1 MADSQNGWPLA
12 GRDDQDRTGVA
23 GVDFPNGVL
32 RGDVA
37 TVLLH
42 VARRF
47 HEEVE
52 PLHPG
57 WCWGWE
63 VKKINGTDTFSNHAS
78 GTALDLNAPDHPV
91 GPAGTFTDRQV
102 ARIRRILDDCD
113 GVVRWGGDYSGD
125 KDEMHFEI
133 VKGRAAVAALAD
145 KITQEEIMTP
155 EHFLDLLSD
164 DRVAA
169 RMKQLAGQ
177 GVHNQ
182 KLGAS
187 DETIGQDLQSDD
199 DRLAARFDR
208 IDRRLAAI
216 ENKLPAH

>member
-1 MADSQNGWPLA
+1 MVDSDNGWPLA
-12 GRDDQDRTGVA
+12 GRDDLDRTGVA
-23 GVDFPNGVL
+23 GVTFPNGVL

-42 VARRF
+42 VAQRF
-47 HEEVE
+47 HDEVE
-52 PLHPG
+52 PLHDG
-57 WCWGWE
+57 WSWGWE
-63 VKKINGTDTFSNHAS
+63 VKKIEGTDTFSNHSS

-91 GPAGTFTDRQV
+91 GSAGTFTDRQV
-102 ARIRRILDDCD
+102 AAIRRILADCD
-113 GVVRWGGDYSGD
+113 GVVRWGGDYAGR

-133 VKGRAAVAALAD
+133 VRGRGAVAALAG
-145 KITQEEIMTP
+145 KIAQEDTMTP
-155 EHFLDLLSD
+155 EQFLDLLDD

-169 RMKQLAGQ
+169 RMRQLAGQ

-182 KLGAS
+182 RLGAS

-199 DRLAARFDR
+199 NVLAARFDR

-216 ENKLPAH
+216 EHKLPAN